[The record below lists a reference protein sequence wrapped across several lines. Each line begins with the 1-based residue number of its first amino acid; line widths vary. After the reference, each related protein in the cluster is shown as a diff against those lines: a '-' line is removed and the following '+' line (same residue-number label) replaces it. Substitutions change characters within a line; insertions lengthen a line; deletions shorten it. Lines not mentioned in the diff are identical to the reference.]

1 MRGVCFHFLE
11 LLTVLHN
18 LCLDCRNRPHFR
30 DKFSAKKN
38 VYIREHTN
46 YSISGYYVYRDVKD
60 AIPHN
65 SFFGIPKF
73 IGSSTFIG
81 TSAPRHLGVLR
92 KDAVPYSSLIVIPKI
107 IGTSTFIGTSGTPSP
122 TFRLSG
128 YRRLSERQRLSG
140 RQHLVASACSARTP
154 SPTFRLS

>member
-60 AIPHN
+60 AIPHD
-65 SFFGIPKF
+65 SFIGIPK
-73 IGSSTFIG
+73 IIG
-81 TSAPRHLGVLR
+81 TLASRRLGVLR
-92 KDAVPYSSLIVIPKI
+92 KDAA
-107 IGTSTFIGTSGTPSP
+107 P
-122 TFRLSG
+122 TIH
-128 YRRLSERQRLSG
+128 LSG
-140 RQHLVASACSARTP
+140 RQR
-154 SPTFRLS
+154 

>member
-73 IGSSTFIG
+73 IGSL
-81 TSAPRHLGVLR
+81 APRRLGVLR
-92 KDAVPYSSLIVIPKI
+92 KDAAPYGCPIIFFDIRAGLEPAHPWFLCPFGHFDYKNESQFSTLLDQYYRFNGISGILFLI
-107 IGTSTFIGTSGTPSP
+107 TD
-122 TFRLSG
+122 
-128 YRRLSERQRLSG
+128 
-140 RQHLVASACSARTP
+140 
-154 SPTFRLS
+154 